1 MKGVK
6 MYKNTPKPQNRSA
19 KSCALI
25 CLIVGALMFAFSG
38 IDIIM
43 WKWFPQTVGVI
54 FLTASIYIAS
64 VYLLRYYTF
73 AVTERNDTTSY
84 DLVIHEFKGKRSM
97 TVCRIGLDDI
107 VSARV
112 VDKQNKKTVS
122 AERKDKKR
130 YTYDVTF
137 LPSRQVEIVAE
148 IDDEILSI
156 LITYDQ
162 ELLDMIEKNKIK

>member
-1 MKGVK
+1 
-6 MYKNTPKPQNRSA
+6 
-19 KSCALI
+19 
-25 CLIVGALMFAFSG
+25 MFAFSG

-73 AVTERNDTTSY
+73 EVTERNNTSSY

-107 VSARV
+107 VSIRL
-112 VDKQNKKTVS
+112 VDKQNKKTVMT
-122 AERKDKKR
+122 ERKDKKR

-137 LPSRQVEIVAE
+137 LPSRQVEIVAT
-148 IDDEILSI
+148 IDEENLSI
-156 LITYDQ
+156 LITYDE
-162 ELLDMIEKNKIK
+162 ELISIIENNIKGRT

>member
-1 MKGVK
+1 
-6 MYKNTPKPQNRSA
+6 
-19 KSCALI
+19 
-25 CLIVGALMFAFSG
+25 VGALMFAFSG

-73 AVTERNDTTSY
+73 EVTERNDTTSY

-107 VSARV
+107 VSVRV

-122 AERKDKKR
+122 AERKDKNR

-162 ELLDMIEKNKIK
+162 KLLSLIEGNTNKKQQ

>member
-1 MKGVK
+1 
-6 MYKNTPKPQNRSA
+6 
-19 KSCALI
+19 
-25 CLIVGALMFAFSG
+25 
-38 IDIIM
+38 
-43 WKWFPQTVGVI
+43 
-54 FLTASIYIAS
+54 

-73 AVTERNDTTSY
+73 EVTERNDTTSY

-107 VSARV
+107 VSIRL
-112 VDKQNKKTVS
+112 VDKQNKKTVMT
-122 AERKDKKR
+122 ERKDKKR

-148 IDDEILSI
+148 IDDEKLSI

-162 ELLDMIEKNKIK
+162 KLLSLIEGNTNKK

>member
-1 MKGVK
+1 
-6 MYKNTPKPQNRSA
+6 MYKNTPRPQNRSA
-19 KSCALI
+19 RACALI

-73 AVTERNDTTSY
+73 EVTERNDTTSY
-84 DLVIHEFKGKRSM
+84 DLVIHEFKGKKSM

-107 VSARV
+107 VSVRV

-122 AERKDKKR
+122 AERKDKNR

-137 LPSRQVEIVAE
+137 LPSRQVEIVAT
-148 IDDEILSI
+148 IDEENLSI
-156 LITYDQ
+156 LITYDE
-162 ELLDMIEKNKIK
+162 ELISIIENNIKGRT